1 MVYGDSNDRRRS
13 VVPGHTSLV
22 EMNMNSARLLV
33 ISLAIA
39 ALAGAFMYVAQR
51 LNLVSW
57 VSFICWSG
65 YFLAGGEPK
74 EGGRMFV
81 NWLFGVGMGAAIM
94 ILASAIEGIVTPE
107 FSVPAAIFLVI
118 VPVLMLENAP
128 FLNMIPFMFFG
139 AICLFA
145 LGKPVEFDTFKTLAI
160 AGFFGTIL
168 GWVTVAMRVSI
179 TKFLARHDPLEGT

>member
-1 MVYGDSNDRRRS
+1 MSS
-13 VVPGHTSLV
+13 V
-22 EMNMNSARLLV
+22 RLLV
-33 ISLAIA
+33 ISLAIS

-51 LNLVSW
+51 FSLVSW

-65 YFLAGGEPK
+65 YFLAGGAPK

-81 NWLFGVGMGAAIM
+81 NWLFGVGIGAAI
-94 ILASAIEGIVTPE
+94 ILLAGAIEGIVTPE
-107 FSVPAAIFLVI
+107 LAYPVALFVVI

-145 LGKPVEFDTFKTLAI
+145 LGKPLEVETFKTLAV
-160 AGFFGTIL
+160 AGLLGTAL
-168 GWVTVAMRVSI
+168 GWATVVMRASI
-179 TKFLARHDPLEGT
+179 TQFMARNDPVEGV